1 MIHLSEATKAT
12 VAQLCSD
19 ALTEEQARIICAQG
33 PEAIVFALLR
43 LSALARSAAQ
53 PAPGTPSG
61 QVPPYQKAHTPRRK
75 KKPGRKNGH
84 LGAWRITPEMITHR
98 QRHTLAA
105 CPQCGTELGGKPP
118 VATRTRIIEDI
129 PEEIKPEITEHTIDR
144 HWCPKCNKIVEPPVA
159 EALPR
164 ATIGNHLLALT
175 AWLHYGLGNTLA
187 QIIAVLSCH
196 LHFQLS
202 PGGLI
207 GLWHR
212 LANILN
218 GWYEAIAEEA
228 RQSAVLNVDETSWRV
243 AGHTDWLWCFTNA
256 RLTYYLIDPGRS
268 ARVLIRFFAEEFQ
281 GTLIADFL
289 GAYNRLATKAKQRCL
304 VHLLREMETV
314 EQRKD
319 TSGDWPAFRKL
330 LRRLL
335 GDALRLKRREEL
347 GSDHF
352 VALKERLE
360 RRLDDLLNTAW
371 LNGNARRLCKRLR
384 RHRREM
390 FTFLEQAGVSADNN
404 HAEREIRPAVI
415 MRKNILGNRSRKGA
429 RTQAILM
436 SVYRTLKLRRH
447 DPIKTICAAVAMYLR
462 TGSLP
467 PLPV

>member
-43 LSALARSAAQ
+43 LSALARRATQ
-53 PAPGTPSG
+53 PAPSTPSG
-61 QVPPYQKAHTPRRK
+61 QTPPYQKAQTPRRK

-84 LGAWRITPEMITHR
+84 PGVWRITPEMITHR

-144 HWCPKCNKIVEPPVA
+144 HWCPQCNKIVEPPVE

-164 ATIGNHLLALT
+164 ATIGNHLPALT

-207 GLWHR
+207 GMWYR

-256 RLTYYLIDPGRS
+256 RLTY
-268 ARVLIRFFAEEFQ
+268 
-281 GTLIADFL
+281 
-289 GAYNRLATKAKQRCL
+289 
-304 VHLLREMETV
+304 
-314 EQRKD
+314 
-319 TSGDWPAFRKL
+319 
-330 LRRLL
+330 
-335 GDALRLKRREEL
+335 
-347 GSDHF
+347 
-352 VALKERLE
+352 
-360 RRLDDLLNTAW
+360 
-371 LNGNARRLCKRLR
+371 
-384 RHRREM
+384 
-390 FTFLEQAGVSADNN
+390 
-404 HAEREIRPAVI
+404 
-415 MRKNILGNRSRKGA
+415 
-429 RTQAILM
+429 
-436 SVYRTLKLRRH
+436 
-447 DPIKTICAAVAMYLR
+447 
-462 TGSLP
+462 
-467 PLPV
+467 